1 MIQVLKGAADAHK
14 DNNIK
19 NFKNTASQKWE
30 AVLVFMETVEDKKKY
45 KLPKYITTKE
55 LEELMNSDEMKKLV
69 RQLEMI
75 EEYKQKTQDISIG
88 EY

>member
-1 MIQVLKGAADAHK
+1 MFVDTNDLTEIKIYYKRSGKHYNVLP
-14 DNNIK
+14 
-19 NFKNTASQKWE
+19 TASYD
-30 AVLVFMETVEDKKKY
+30 VLGEEDKKKY

-55 LEELMNSDEMKKLV
+55 LEELMNSDEMRKLV
-69 RQLEMI
+69 KQLEMI

>member
-1 MIQVLKGAADAHK
+1 
-14 DNNIK
+14 
-19 NFKNTASQKWE
+19 
-30 AVLVFMETVEDKKKY
+30 METVEDKKKY